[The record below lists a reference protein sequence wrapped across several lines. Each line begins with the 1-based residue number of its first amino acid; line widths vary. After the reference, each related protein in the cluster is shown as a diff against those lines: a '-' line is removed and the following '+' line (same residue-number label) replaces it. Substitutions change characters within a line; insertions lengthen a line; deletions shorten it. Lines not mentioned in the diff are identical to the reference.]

1 MIWLTNVGA
10 IFRRELA
17 SYFFSPIAYVVIA
30 LFVMVNGLIFY
41 TAAQTYHDSPEQI
54 NVIIRHP
61 YGWAPFWCLFL
72 TPIITMRLL
81 AEEKRSGTLEALM
94 TAPVTPVQVVA
105 GKFLAAEFFFCL
117 IWMTLLFHV
126 LILVI
131 LGKPDLGPVVAVYI
145 GITTLGAA
153 MIGLGLLASALTRN
167 QIIAVIVAFIGNLLV
182 LLFESLRRL
191 FADDPEAG
199 RFFDFVGLSSHF
211 RNEYHRGVVDLRFIA
226 LYLSVAALFLFLSV
240 QALRARQWR

>member
-1 MIWLTNVGA
+1 MYTYVYTV
-10 IFRRELA
+10 FRRWSA
-17 SYFFSPIAYVVIA
+17 NKIHS
-30 LFVMVNGLIFY
+30 
-41 TAAQTYHDSPEQI
+41 
-54 NVIIRHP
+54 
-61 YGWAPFWCLFL
+61 
-72 TPIITMRLL
+72 
-81 AEEKRSGTLEALM
+81 
-94 TAPVTPVQVVA
+94 QVVA

-226 LYLSVAALFLFLSV
+226 LYLSVALLRCLNDFRRLDSV
-240 QALRARQWR
+240 GGKGFFDQNVVPLLDGGEERSGVGILISRQNGGIYLGAPQQLAIVGREKVSI